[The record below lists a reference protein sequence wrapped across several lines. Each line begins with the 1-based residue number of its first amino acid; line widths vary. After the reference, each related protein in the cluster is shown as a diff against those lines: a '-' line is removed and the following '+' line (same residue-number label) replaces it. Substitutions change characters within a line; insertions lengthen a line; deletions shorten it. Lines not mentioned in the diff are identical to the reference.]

1 MLDIETRIKQFVLD
15 NLVFGGT
22 LDDID
27 ADASFMAS
35 GTIDSLGVLELITFV
50 EETYGIEVLDED
62 VLPENFDSVRT
73 LATYICTKLNVA
85 HALAA

>member
-1 MLDIETRIKQFVLD
+1 MLDIETQIKQFVLD

-50 EETYGIEVLDED
+50 EERYGIEVLDEE
-62 VLPENFDSVRT
+62 VLPENFDSVRN
-73 LATYICTKLNVA
+73 LATYICTKLNVV
-85 HALAA
+85 HAVAA